1 MYKNIFISQPMTGKN
16 EEEILATRQKE
27 IDKIHQLFDADGVEI
42 NIIASYIDDATRND
56 FQERMGDAI
65 DDVCRAFNW
74 DIYWLSKSLQ
84 KLALADMIWLCD
96 GWEYSNGCNIE
107 LECATRYG
115 ISIMYPESTLKR
127 VYPDIINRE

>member
-1 MYKNIFISQPMTGKN
+1 MYKNIFISQPMTGKS

-42 NIIASYIDDATRND
+42 NIIASYIDDAMRKH
-56 FQERMGDAI
+56 FKEHVS
-65 DDVCRAFNW
+65 DDINW
-74 DIYWLSKSLQ
+74 DIFWLSQSLER
-84 KLALADMIWLCD
+84 LAMADMIWLCD

-115 ISIMYPESTLKR
+115 VGIMYPESTLKR
-127 VYPDIINRE
+127 VYPDIINKE

>member
-1 MYKNIFISQPMTGKN
+1 MHKNVFISQPMTGKS

-42 NIIASYIDDATRND
+42 NIIASYIDDATRKH
-56 FQERMGDAI
+56 FQKYVS
-65 DDVCRAFNW
+65 DDINW
-74 DIYWLSKSLQ
+74 DIFWLSQSLER
-84 KLALADMIWLCD
+84 LAMADMIWLCD

-127 VYPDIINRE
+127 VYPDIIKGE

>member
-1 MYKNIFISQPMTGKN
+1 MYKNIFISQPMTGKS

-27 IDKIHQLFDADGVEI
+27 IEKIHQLFDADGVEI
-42 NIIASYIDDATRND
+42 NIIASYIDDATRKH
-56 FQERMGDAI
+56 FKEHVS
-65 DDVCRAFNW
+65 DDINW
-74 DIYWLSKSLQ
+74 DIFWLSQSLER
-84 KLALADMIWLCD
+84 LAMADMIWLCD

-127 VYPDIINRE
+127 VYPDIIKGE

>member
-1 MYKNIFISQPMTGKN
+1 MYKNVFISQPMPGKS
-16 EEEILATRQKE
+16 EEEILATRQE
-27 IDKIHQLFDADGVEI
+27 AIDKIHQLFDADGVEI
-42 NIIASYIDDATRND
+42 NIIASYIDDATRKH
-56 FQERMGDAI
+56 FKEHVS
-65 DDVCRAFNW
+65 DDINW
-74 DIYWLSKSLQ
+74 DIFWLSQSLER
-84 KLALADMIWLCD
+84 LAMADMIWLCD

>member
-1 MYKNIFISQPMTGKN
+1 MYKNIFISQPMTGKS

-27 IDKIHQLFDADGVEI
+27 VEKIHQLFDADGVEI
-42 NIIASYIDDATRND
+42 NIIASYIDDATRKH
-56 FQERMGDAI
+56 FKERVS
-65 DDVCRAFNW
+65 DDINW
-74 DIYWLSKSLQ
+74 DIFWLSQSLER
-84 KLALADMIWLCD
+84 LAMADMIWLCD

>member
-1 MYKNIFISQPMTGKN
+1 MYKNIFISQPMTGKS

-42 NIIASYIDDATRND
+42 NIIASYIDDATRKH
-56 FQERMGDAI
+56 FKEHVS
-65 DDVCRAFNW
+65 DDINW
-74 DIYWLSKSLQ
+74 DIFWLSQSLER
-84 KLALADMIWLCD
+84 LAMADMIWLCD

-127 VYPDIINRE
+127 VYPDIINRG

>member
-1 MYKNIFISQPMTGKN
+1 MYKNIFISQPMTGKS

-42 NIIASYIDDATRND
+42 NIIASYIDDATRKH
-56 FQERMGDAI
+56 FQKYTS
-65 DDVCRAFNW
+65 DDINW
-74 DIYWLSKSLQ
+74 DIFWLSQSLER
-84 KLALADMIWLCD
+84 LAMADIIWLCD

-115 ISIMYPESTLKR
+115 VGIMYPESTLKR
-127 VYPDIINRE
+127 VYPSIIKGE

>member
-1 MYKNIFISQPMTGKN
+1 MYKNIFISQPMTGKS
-16 EEEILATRQKE
+16 EEEVLATRQKA
-27 IDKIHQLFDADGVEI
+27 IDKIHQLFDADGVKI
-42 NIIASYIDDATRND
+42 NIIASYINDATRKRFEEHVSDN
-56 FQERMGDAI
+56 I
-65 DDVCRAFNW
+65 NW
-74 DIYWLSKSLQ
+74 DIYWLSKSLER
-84 KLALADMIWLCD
+84 LAMADMIWLCD